1 LAPIIEARGI
11 CKQFG
16 GVQALQDVA
25 ISVEPGQVV
34 GLIGPNGAGK
44 STLVSCITGMIRI
57 NSGSVHFRGEEITRL
72 PAFVRAR
79 RGIGRTFQKLRLA
92 GDLTVYENVV
102 AGLLPG
108 RFRQPTAAWLRHLVG
123 PLAGSGVADLVY
135 QALVQA
141 GIEALQDETVS
152 ILPYGQRH
160 FVELARALASQP
172 DVLLLDEPATGL
184 TEAERERLVAIVKQ
198 FCATGR
204 SVILI
209 EHDLG
214 LVGRM
219 CDRVTVLDHG
229 QRIFSGTPAEAQQD
243 QAVVAAYLGTSR
255 LAPKEGV
262 VGV

>member
-1 LAPIIEARGI
+1 MPALIEARSI
-11 CKQFG
+11 SRQFG

-25 ISVEPGQVV
+25 IAAEPGQVV

-57 NSGSVHFRGEEITRL
+57 DAGSVHFRGEEITRL
-72 PAFVRAR
+72 PAYQRAR

-92 GDLTVYENVV
+92 GNLSVYDNVV
-102 AGLLPG
+102 AGLLTG
-108 RFRQPTAAWLRHLVG
+108 WFQQPASVWLRQMLTATAR
-123 PLAGSGVADLVY
+123 PEVADPVT
-135 QALVQA
+135 
-141 GIEALQDETVS
+141 EALEQTGIVSLRDETVGT
-152 ILPYGQRH
+152 LPYGQRH
-160 FVELARALASQP
+160 FVELARALVSQP

-184 TEAERERLVAIVKQ
+184 TEQERDRLVTIVKQ
-198 FCATGR
+198 YCAKGR
-204 SVILI
+204 AVILI

-229 QRIFSGTPAEAQQD
+229 ERIFAGTPAEAQQD
-243 QAVVAAYLGTSR
+243 PAVVSAYLGTTR

-262 VGV
+262 AGG